1 MRRLFSKLSA
11 VSAILGA
18 VLVGG
23 CRKDQPEPSASAAA
37 PAVPVRIAMATNRP
51 ATLTEDTSATVRA
64 KVRAVIEAKATGHI
78 QELRVV
84 PGQAVRKDD
93 LLAQLAPAEAQARLD
108 QARAVEQQT
117 RNDLDRIASLVRG
130 NVATPA
136 ELDTVQAR
144 HRVAQAA
151 LAEAQTAHGYTRVL
165 APFDGVVT
173 RKFADP
179 GDLAG
184 PGKPLVE
191 VEQAGALRIE
201 ADVPESMVARLAL
214 GQTLR
219 VTIGSNATTATV
231 SELPPAADPASR
243 TVLVKLDLP
252 PGTTARSGQ
261 FARLAVP
268 VATGPQIRVPSGA
281 LLRRGQMEVVFVAR
295 DGQAVL
301 RLVKSGKR
309 IDDDVEILSGLE
321 SGESIIVN
329 PALSLHDGQRVAIS
343 P

>member
-1 MRRLFSKLSA
+1 MRLLPNIA
-11 VSAILGA
+11 VAAAILGA
-18 VLVGG
+18 VLAGG
-23 CRKDQPEPSASAAA
+23 CRKGQPETPAGSTAPAAA
-37 PAVPVRIAMATNRP
+37 VRTAVVTNRSV
-51 ATLTEDTSATVRA
+51 TLTEDASATVRA
-64 KVRAVIEAKATGHI
+64 RVRAIIEAKTIGHI
-78 QELRVV
+78 QELHAV
-84 PGQAVRKDD
+84 PGRFVKKDD
-93 LLAQLAPAEAQARLD
+93 LLAQLAPAEAQARFD
-108 QARAVEQQT
+108 QTRAVEQQT
-117 RNDLDRIASLVRG
+117 RNDLDRVTALVRG

-136 ELDTVQAR
+136 ELDAVQSR

-151 LAEAQTAHGYTRVL
+151 LAGAQTALGYTRVL

-179 GDLAG
+179 GDLAA

-191 VEQAGALRIE
+191 IEQTGALRIE
-201 ADVPESMVARLAL
+201 ADVPESMIANLAL

-219 VTIGSNATTATV
+219 VTLGSNATTATV

-243 TVLVKLDLP
+243 TVQVKLDLP

-268 VATGPQIRVPSGA
+268 VSAGPQIRVPAAA
-281 LLRRGQMEVVFVAR
+281 LLRRGQMEIVFVAR
-295 DGQAVL
+295 DGQAIL

-309 IDDDVEILSGLE
+309 FDDEIEILSGLE
-321 SGESIIVN
+321 PGESIIMN
-329 PALSLHDGQRVAIS
+329 PPAALRDGQPFTVS